1 MTRSIFD
8 RLNENRPQE
17 SSPRFEPIGDLSTE
31 LDATTEV
38 AAFVHRSAYTPG
50 VQSEREV
57 ARVMESFVGGS
68 TGITPYAEAAGFSSS
83 RW

>member
-8 RLNENRPQE
+8 RLDESHPQE
-17 SSPRFEPIGDLSTE
+17 PSPRFEPVGDLSTE
-31 LDATTEV
+31 LDTTTEV

-50 VQSEREV
+50 VQTEREV
-57 ARVMESFVGGS
+57 ARVMQSFAGEN
-68 TGITPYAEAAGFSSS
+68 TGNTPYAEAAGFSSS

>member
-8 RLNENRPQE
+8 RLDESHPQE
-17 SSPRFEPIGDLSTE
+17 PSPRFEPVGDLSTE

-50 VQSEREV
+50 VQTEREV
-57 ARVMESFVGGS
+57 ARVMESFAGGS
-68 TGITPYAEAAGFSSS
+68 TGNTPYAEAAGFSSS